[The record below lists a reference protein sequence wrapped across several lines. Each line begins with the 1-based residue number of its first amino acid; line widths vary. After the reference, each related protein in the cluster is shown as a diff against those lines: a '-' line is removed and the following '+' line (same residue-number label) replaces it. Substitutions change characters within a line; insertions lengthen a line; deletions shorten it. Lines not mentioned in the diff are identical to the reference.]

1 MRNKNWKSYL
11 FWISLAEIVGIIA
24 GLLSQNG
31 MKDFQ
36 IQITQ
41 PPLSPP
47 PLLFPIVWSILYALM
62 GISAAR
68 ISLSQPSQARSLGL
82 NLFVVQLAVN
92 FLWPFF
98 FFNLQAYGFAILW
111 LILLWLL
118 VAAMIYVFQK
128 ADTAAAILQIPYL
141 LWLSFAL
148 YLNIGVWLLNM

>member
-36 IQITQ
+36 TQITQ

-68 ISLSQPSQARSLGL
+68 ISLSQPSQVRSLGL
-82 NLFVVQLAVN
+82 NLFVVQLSVN

-148 YLNIGVWLLNM
+148 YLNIGVWLLNT

>member
-1 MRNKNWKSYL
+1 M

-36 IQITQ
+36 TQITQ

-68 ISLSQPSQARSLGL
+68 ISLSQPSQVRSLGL

-118 VAAMIYVFQK
+118 VATMIYVFQK
-128 ADTAAAILQIPYL
+128 TDTVAAILQIPYL